1 MMDRR
6 PFFFK
11 RFALFH
17 HRSTMK
23 IGTDAIMLAK
33 WVEVSENDDVLDI
46 GTGCGLIP
54 LMLAQKGIKSA
65 DAVEID
71 RDSYDEA
78 AKNFINSAWKSQ
90 LYAINDDIKD
100 YAARCE
106 KKYDLIVSNPPFFFG
121 DNIPEKAKKGLAR
134 HTNTLSYNDL
144 LKSVKRLLKPD
155 GRFAL
160 VLPAIESKTFL
171 KDAENQGFFLK
182 KEMKI
187 VPIEGKEPNRIN
199 MQLVVNQCD
208 EIESEVFVMRKPDH
222 SFTKEY
228 KEFLKDYYLD

>member
-1 MMDRR
+1 MDCR

-11 RFALFH
+11 QFGLFH

-23 IGTDAIMLAK
+23 IGTDAILLAR
-33 WVEVSENDDVLDI
+33 WVDVFGNDEVLDV

-71 RDSYDEA
+71 KDSFEEA
-78 AKNFINSAWKSQ
+78 AHNFNNSAWNSH
-90 LYAINDDIKD
+90 LFAINDDIKHYSD
-100 YAARCE
+100 NCN

-121 DNIPEKAKKGLAR
+121 DNIPANAKKGLAR

-144 LKSVKRLLKPD
+144 LLSVKKLLKLN

-160 VLPAIESKTFL
+160 VLPARESQTFL

-187 VPIEGKEPNRIN
+187 VPIAGKEPNRIN
-199 MQLVVNQCD
+199 MQLVVNHVD
-208 EIESEVFVMRKPDH
+208 KVETDTFVLRDQDH
-222 SFTKEY
+222 TFTREY
-228 KEFLKDYYLD
+228 KDFLKDYYLD

>member
-1 MMDRR
+1 MDQR

-23 IGTDAIMLAK
+23 IGTDAILLGR
-33 WVEVSENDDVLDI
+33 WVEVNGDDEVLDI
-46 GTGCGLIP
+46 GTGCGLLP

-71 RDSYDEA
+71 QDSFEEA
-78 AKNFINSAWKSQ
+78 AQNFSNSAWKSR
-90 LYAINDDIKD
+90 LFAINDDIKR
-100 YAARCE
+100 YAESCS
-106 KKYDLIVSNPPFFFG
+106 KKYDLVVSNPPFFFG
-121 DNIPEKAKKGLAR
+121 DNIPEKEKKGLAR

-144 LKSVKRLLKPD
+144 LVSVKKLLKPD

-160 VLPAIESKTFL
+160 VLPARESLTFL

-199 MQLVVNQCD
+199 MQLVVNQVD
-208 EIESEVFVMRKPDH
+208 SVESETFILRHPDH

>member
-1 MMDRR
+1 MDSR

-11 RFALFH
+11 KFGLFH

-23 IGTDAIMLAK
+23 IGTDAILLSR

-71 RDSYDEA
+71 NDSYDEA
-78 AKNFINSAWKSQ
+78 AQNFRNSAWKSQ
-90 LYAINDDIKD
+90 LFAINDDIKH
-100 YAARCE
+100 YSSVCE

-121 DNIPEKAKKGLAR
+121 DNIPEKSKKSLAR

-144 LKSVKRLLKPD
+144 LVSVKRLLKPE

-160 VLPAIESKTFL
+160 VLPARESLTFL
-171 KDAENQGFFLK
+171 KDAENQGFYLQ

-187 VPIEGKEPNRIN
+187 VPIEGKESNRIN
-199 MQLVVNQCD
+199 MQLVVNQVD
-208 EIESEVFVMRKPDH
+208 AIESETFVLRHQDH
-222 SFTKEY
+222 RFTKEY
-228 KEFLKDYYLD
+228 KDFLKDYYLD

>member
-1 MMDRR
+1 MDSR

-11 RFALFH
+11 KFGLFH

-23 IGTDAIMLAK
+23 IGTDAILLSR

-71 RDSYDEA
+71 HDSYEEA
-78 AKNFINSAWKSQ
+78 AQNFSNSAWKSQ
-90 LYAINDDIKD
+90 LFAINDDIKHYSCVSD
-100 YAARCE
+100 

-121 DNIPEKAKKGLAR
+121 DNIPEKSKKSLAR

-144 LKSVKRLLKPD
+144 LVSVKRLLKPE

-160 VLPAIESKTFL
+160 VLPARESLTFL
-171 KDAENQGFFLK
+171 KDAENQGFYLQ

-187 VPIEGKEPNRIN
+187 VPIEGKESNRIN
-199 MQLVVNQCD
+199 MQLVVNQVD
-208 EIESEVFVMRKPDH
+208 AIESETFVLRHQDH
-222 SFTKEY
+222 HFTKEY
-228 KEFLKDYYLD
+228 KDFLKDYYLD

>member
-1 MMDRR
+1 MDQR

-23 IGTDAIMLAK
+23 IGTDAILLGR
-33 WVEVSENDDVLDI
+33 WVEVNSDDDVLDI
-46 GTGCGLIP
+46 GTGCGLLP

-71 RDSYDEA
+71 HDSYEEA
-78 AKNFINSAWKSQ
+78 AQNFSNSAWKSQ
-90 LYAINDDIKD
+90 LFAINDDIKH
-100 YAARCE
+100 YAENCT
-106 KKYDLIVSNPPFFFG
+106 KKYDLVVSNPPFFFG
-121 DNIPEKAKKGLAR
+121 DNIPEKEKKGLAR

-144 LKSVKRLLKPD
+144 LISVKKLLKPD

-160 VLPAIESKTFL
+160 VLPARESLTFL

-187 VPIEGKEPNRIN
+187 VPIEGKETNRIN
-199 MQLVVNQCD
+199 MQLVVNQVD
-208 EIESEVFVMRKPDH
+208 SVESETFVLRHKDH

>member
-1 MMDRR
+1 MDSR

-23 IGTDAIMLAK
+23 IGTDAILLAR
-33 WVEVSENDDVLDI
+33 WVDVSPDDEVLDI

-54 LMLAQKGIKSA
+54 LMLSQKGIKSA

-71 RDSYDEA
+71 RESCEEA
-78 AKNFINSAWKSQ
+78 AQNFSNSAWKSR
-90 LYAINDDIKD
+90 LSAIHTDIKS
-100 YAARCE
+100 YSGKCE

-144 LKSVKRLLKPD
+144 LVSVKRLLKPD

-160 VLPAIESKTFL
+160 VLPARESVTFL
-171 KDAENQGFFLK
+171 KEAENQGFYLQK
-182 KEMKI
+182 LMKI
-187 VPIEGKEPNRIN
+187 VPIEGREPNRIN
-199 MQLVVNQCD
+199 MQLVVNQVND
-208 EIESEVFVMRKPDH
+208 AVEETFVLRHADH
-222 SFTKEY
+222 SFTVEY
-228 KEFLKDYYLD
+228 KDFLKDFYLD

>member
-1 MMDRR
+1 MDCR

-11 RFALFH
+11 RFGLFH

-23 IGTDAIMLAK
+23 IGTDAILLAR
-33 WVEVSENDDVLDI
+33 WTEVSENDDVLDI

-71 RDSYDEA
+71 RDSYEEA
-78 AKNFINSAWKSQ
+78 AQNFSNSAWKTRIF
-90 LYAINDDIKD
+90 AINDDIKH
-100 YAARCE
+100 YSTVCT
-106 KKYDLIVSNPPFFFG
+106 KKYDLVVSNPPFFFG
-121 DNIPEKAKKGLAR
+121 DNIPEKTKKGLAR

-144 LKSVKRLLKPD
+144 LASVKKLMKPD
-155 GRFAL
+155 GRFVL
-160 VLPAIESKTFL
+160 VLPARESKTFL
-171 KDAENQGFFLK
+171 QDAENQGFFLE

-199 MQLVVNQCD
+199 MQLVVNQVD
-208 EIESEVFVMRKPDH
+208 SLKSETFVLRHPDH

-228 KEFLKDYYLD
+228 KDFLKDYYLD

>member
-1 MMDRR
+1 MDQR

-23 IGTDAIMLAK
+23 IGTDAILLGC
-33 WVEVSENDDVLDI
+33 WVEVDENDEVLDI
-46 GTGCGLIP
+46 GTGCGLLP

-71 RDSYDEA
+71 RDSFEEA
-78 AKNFINSAWKSQ
+78 AQNFSNSAWKSR
-90 LYAINDDIKD
+90 LFAINDDVKH
-100 YAARCE
+100 YAEHCT
-106 KKYDLIVSNPPFFFG
+106 KKYDLVVSNPPFFFG
-121 DNIPEKAKKGLAR
+121 DNIPEKKKKGLAR

-144 LKSVKRLLKPD
+144 LVAVKKLLKPE

-160 VLPAIESKTFL
+160 VLPSRESFTFL
-171 KDAENQGFFLK
+171 KDAENQGFYLE

-199 MQLVVNQCD
+199 MQLVVNQVD
-208 EIESEVFVMRKPDH
+208 KVGSETFVLRHPDH

>member
-1 MMDRR
+1 MDQR

-23 IGTDAIMLAK
+23 IGTDAILLGR
-33 WVEVSENDDVLDI
+33 WVEVNDDDEVLDI
-46 GTGCGLIP
+46 GTGCGLLS
-54 LMLAQKGIKSA
+54 LMLAQKGIKNA

-71 RDSYDEA
+71 KDSYEEA
-78 AKNFINSAWKSQ
+78 AQNFSNSAWKSR
-90 LYAINDDIKD
+90 LFAINDDVKH
-100 YAARCE
+100 YAECCA

-121 DNIPEKAKKGLAR
+121 DNIPEKEKKGLAR

-144 LKSVKRLLKPD
+144 LISVKKLLKPN

-160 VLPAIESKTFL
+160 VLPARESLTFL
-171 KDAENQGFFLK
+171 KDAGNQGFFLE

-199 MQLVVNQCD
+199 MQLVVNQVD
-208 EIESEVFVMRKPDH
+208 KVKSETFVLRHPDH

>member
-1 MMDRR
+1 
-6 PFFFK
+6 
-11 RFALFH
+11 
-17 HRSTMK
+17 MK
-23 IGTDAIMLAK
+23 IGTDAILLGR
-33 WVEVSENDDVLDI
+33 WTEVSENDEVLDI

-71 RDSYDEA
+71 NDSYEEA
-78 AKNFINSAWKSQ
+78 AQNFSNSAWNSR
-90 LYAINDDIKD
+90 LFAIHDDIKH
-100 YAARCE
+100 YAEICE
-106 KKYDLIVSNPPFFFG
+106 KKYDLVVSNPPFYFG

-144 LKSVKRLLKPD
+144 LSAVKKIMKPE
-155 GRFAL
+155 GRFSL

-171 KDAENQGFFLK
+171 KDAENQGFFLE
-182 KEMKI
+182 KELLI

-199 MQLVVNQCD
+199 MQLVVNQVNSIKT
-208 EIESEVFVMRKPDH
+208 ETFVLRHPDH

-228 KEFLKDYYLD
+228 KDFLKDYYLH

>member
-1 MMDRR
+1 MDQR

-23 IGTDAIMLAK
+23 IGTDAILLGR
-33 WVEVSENDDVLDI
+33 WVEVNSDDDVLDI
-46 GTGCGLIP
+46 GTGCGLLP

-71 RDSYDEA
+71 HDSYEEA
-78 AKNFINSAWKSQ
+78 AQNFSNSAWKSR
-90 LYAINDDIKD
+90 LFAINDDIKR
-100 YAARCE
+100 YAESCT
-106 KKYDLIVSNPPFFFG
+106 KKYDLVVSNPPFFFG
-121 DNIPEKAKKGLAR
+121 DNIPEKEKKGLAR

-144 LKSVKRLLKPD
+144 LISVKKLLKPD

-160 VLPAIESKTFL
+160 VLPARESLTFL

-199 MQLVVNQCD
+199 MQLVVNQVD
-208 EIESEVFVMRKPDH
+208 KVESETFVLRHQDH

>member
-1 MMDRR
+1 MDCR

-11 RFALFH
+11 KFALFH

-23 IGTDAIMLAK
+23 IGTDAILLAR
-33 WVEVSENDDVLDI
+33 WVEVTANDDVLDI

-71 RDSYDEA
+71 KDSCEEA
-78 AKNFINSAWKSQ
+78 AQNFGNSAWKSQ
-90 LYAINDDIKD
+90 LSAINADVKV
-100 YAARCE
+100 YAAHCE
-106 KKYDLIVSNPPFFFG
+106 KKYDLIVSNPPFYFG

-134 HTNTLSYNDL
+134 HTNTLGYNDL
-144 LKSVKRLLKPD
+144 LASVKKLLKPD

-160 VLPAIESKTFL
+160 VLPALESKTFL
-171 KDAENQGFFLK
+171 KEAENQSFFLQ

-199 MQLVVNQCD
+199 MQLVVNQVD
-208 EIESEVFVMRKPDH
+208 VIGTETFVLRNKDH
-222 SFTKEY
+222 TFTNYY
-228 KEFLKDYYLD
+228 KDFLKDYYLD

>member
-1 MMDRR
+1 MDCR

-11 RFALFH
+11 KFALFH

-23 IGTDAIMLAK
+23 IGTDAILLAR
-33 WVEVSENDDVLDI
+33 WVEVTANDDVLDI

-71 RDSYDEA
+71 KDSWEEA
-78 AKNFINSAWKSQ
+78 AQNFSNSAWKLRLS
-90 LYAINDDIKD
+90 AINADVKV
-100 YAARCE
+100 YAAHCE
-106 KKYDLIVSNPPFFFG
+106 KKYDLIVSNPPFYFG

-134 HTNTLSYNDL
+134 HTNTLGYNDL
-144 LKSVKRLLKPD
+144 LASVKKLLKPD

-160 VLPAIESKTFL
+160 VLPALESKTFL
-171 KDAENQGFFLK
+171 KEAENQGFFLQ

-199 MQLVVNQCD
+199 MQLVVNQVD
-208 EIESEVFVMRKPDH
+208 VIGTETFVLRNKDH
-222 SFTKEY
+222 TFTNYY
-228 KEFLKDYYLD
+228 KDFLKDYYLD

>member
-1 MMDRR
+1 MDRR

-11 RFALFH
+11 KFALFH

-23 IGTDAIMLAK
+23 IGTDAILLSR
-33 WVEVSENDDVLDI
+33 WVEVNADDEVLDI

-54 LMLAQKGIKSA
+54 LMLSQKGIKNA

-71 RDSYDEA
+71 GDSCDEA
-78 AKNFINSAWKSQ
+78 AQNFRNSAWNSR
-90 LYAINDDIKD
+90 LFAIHADIKS
-100 YAARCE
+100 YSETCG

-121 DNIPEKAKKGLAR
+121 DNVPQKAKKGLAR

-144 LKSVKRLLKPD
+144 LSSVKRMLKPN

-160 VLPAIESKTFL
+160 VLPALEARTFL
-171 KDAENQGFFLK
+171 KEAENQGFYLK

-199 MQLVVNQCD
+199 MQLVVNQVD
-208 EIESEVFVMRKPDH
+208 RAESETFVLRYADH

-228 KEFLKDYYLD
+228 KDFLKDFYLD

>member
-1 MMDRR
+1 MDCR

-11 RFALFH
+11 KFGLFH

-23 IGTDAIMLAK
+23 IGTDAILLAR
-33 WVEVSENDDVLDI
+33 WTEVSENDDVLDI

-71 RDSYDEA
+71 RDSYEEA
-78 AKNFINSAWKSQ
+78 AQNFSNSAWKSRIF
-90 LYAINDDIKD
+90 AINDDIKHYSD
-100 YAARCE
+100 ICS
-106 KKYDLIVSNPPFFFG
+106 KKYDLVVSNPPFFFG
-121 DNIPEKAKKGLAR
+121 DNIPEKEKKGLAR

-144 LKSVKRLLKPD
+144 LASVKKIMKPD

-160 VLPAIESKTFL
+160 VLPARESKTFL
-171 KDAENQGFFLK
+171 KEAENQGFYLE
-182 KEMKI
+182 KELLI

-199 MQLVVNQCD
+199 MQLVVNQVD
-208 EIESEVFVMRKPDH
+208 SVKIETFVLRHHDH

>member
-1 MMDRR
+1 MDCR

-11 RFALFH
+11 KFGLFH

-23 IGTDAIMLAK
+23 IGTDAILLAR
-33 WVEVSENDDVLDI
+33 WTEVSDNDDVIDI

-71 RDSYDEA
+71 NDSYEEA
-78 AKNFINSAWKSQ
+78 AQNFSNSAWNSR
-90 LYAINDDIKD
+90 LSAIHDDIKH
-100 YAARCE
+100 YAEICE
-106 KKYDLIVSNPPFFFG
+106 KKYDLVVSNPPFYFG

-144 LKSVKRLLKPD
+144 LSSVKKIMKPE
-155 GRFAL
+155 GRFSL

-171 KDAENQGFFLK
+171 KDAENQGFYLE
-182 KEMKI
+182 KELLI

-199 MQLVVNQCD
+199 MQLVVNQVNSIKT
-208 EIESEVFVMRKPDH
+208 ETFVLRHPDH

-228 KEFLKDYYLD
+228 KDFLKDYYLH